1 MKWRLLIGILSLIGV
16 FAAMK
21 YLPDFKRSATRSA
34 GNQAVEEPLIGTK
47 HGDSINIDWRIL
59 RELNLDSGLP
69 SARLGELQGRQVRI
83 PGFVVPLEDAIKR
96 VSEFLFVPTFQ
107 ACIHVPPPPPN
118 QMIYVKM
125 KEPFEMDWN
134 FRAFWLE
141 GILRIQLKMSAYGA
155 VSYEMEG
162 LKVTPYKKD

>member
-1 MKWRLLIGILSLIGV
+1 
-16 FAAMK
+16 MK
-21 YLPDFKRSATRSA
+21 YLPDFKRTASRAS
-34 GNQAVEEPLIGTK
+34 GPKSVEEPLIGTK
-47 HGDSINIDWRIL
+47 HGDSINIDWSIL

-69 SARLGELQGRQVRI
+69 TSRLSELQGRQIRI
-83 PGFVVPLEDAIKR
+83 PGFVVPLEDSIRR

-118 QMIYVKM
+118 QMLYVKM

-141 GILRIQLKMSAYGA
+141 GILHIQQKEIAYGP
-155 VSYEMEG
+155 VSFEVTG
-162 LKVTPYKKD
+162 IKVTPYKKDE